1 MVTQLGSGETTTSFS
16 MTSPQKDLNMT
27 IQRFGGTFAK
37 VYVAVHRKTK
47 VQLAVKIMDRVRFGG
62 PEYSGGT
69 NVEQE
74 VAILQTIDHA
84 NIVPVVDVIKT
95 TRYIYIFM
103 QMLTGGDL
111 FDYILKSGPMPELE
125 AKFTAYQIL
134 QALKHLQEM
143 NISHRDLKPENLL
156 LTSTVKYPRVLLTDF
171 GMARE
176 FCSANLMNTMCG
188 TFAYMAPEVFDVKH
202 AHGPGYGYSADCW
215 SFGVT
220 LYVILSGTH
229 PFTAD
234 YATEDEKTM
243 SVAFPSCYW
252 NEISLEAQ
260 VLIKNLLVVDPEK
273 RWGVKDALNSAWIQ
287 RDAAWL
293 RQRYREFVLT
303 HWTRSSQ
310 YLGAVQQ
317 HIQTNSQ
324 VVPLKRAVSESAH
337 SNECVREDARVA
349 DK

>member
-1 MVTQLGSGETTTSFS
+1 
-16 MTSPQKDLNMT
+16 
-27 IQRFGGTFAK
+27 
-37 VYVAVHRKTK
+37 
-47 VQLAVKIMDRVRFGG
+47 MDRVRFGG

-134 QALKHLQEM
+134 QALKVGRL
-143 NISHRDLKPENLL
+143 PEIRQA
-156 LTSTVKYPRVLLTDF
+156 T
-171 GMARE
+171 
-176 FCSANLMNTMCG
+176 
-188 TFAYMAPEVFDVKH
+188 APEVFDVKH

-337 SNECVREDARVA
+337 SNECG
-349 DK
+349 K